1 MASKAVRSLVLAT
14 ISLHRSAGGIEKNII
29 HLANAMVERGY
40 RVSIITFDQS
50 DATSFYPI
58 DSRIVWSK
66 VGETRPHGRI
76 TFRQR
81 LRIIRRCREVIAKTG
96 DRPIVVCFHHGILIR
111 FLLATVMLRASVLC
125 SERNSLTHY
134 NFIKLNKWN
143 LNFLTLFLVK
153 RVIVQFPSYIADYP
167 RLVRRR
173 ITVIPNPVVPAK
185 VFASPALPSEC
196 GRYILLTAARFS
208 HQKNLDTLIRAFSD
222 LAPRHPDW
230 DLFIVGDG
238 ERRRTLEALVDA
250 CDLGSRVFMPGAVGQ
265 MHEWFVKSHLFCIP
279 SKWEGFPNALAEALA
294 HGLPCVGYQGCA
306 GVKDLIASG
315 ENGLLATGNGE
326 LASLTDA
333 IDALMSDGNARTRMG
348 AAATQSMAI
357 FEPNAI
363 FSRWE
368 QLLQTHTKVRS
379 HEGPARSQRKISPAR
394 ANGASLK
401 FPEQY

>member
-1 MASKAVRSLVLAT
+1 MASKAARSLVLAT
-14 ISLHRSAGGIEKNII
+14 ISLNRSAGGLQKNII
-29 HLANAMVERGY
+29 RLANAMVERGY
-40 RVSIITFDQS
+40 GVSIVTFDRPG
-50 DATSFYPI
+50 ATPFYPL
-58 DSRIVWSK
+58 DSRVVWSK
-66 VGETRPHGRI
+66 VGETRPHGSM

-81 LRIIRRCREVIAKTG
+81 LRIIRRCREVIAKAG
-96 DRPIVVCFHHGILIR
+96 ARPILVCFHHGILIR
-111 FLLATVMLRASVLC
+111 FLLATVLLRASVLC

-143 LNFLTLFLVK
+143 LNFLALFLVK
-153 RVIVQFPSYIADYP
+153 RIIVQFPSYVADYP

-222 LAPRHPDW
+222 LAPRHLDW
-230 DLFIVGDG
+230 DLFIVGEG
-238 ERRRTLEALVDA
+238 ERRRTVEALVDT
-250 CDLGSRVFMPGAVGQ
+250 CGLGSRIFLPGALGQ

-315 ENGLLATGNGE
+315 ENGLLATGNGD
-326 LASLTDA
+326 LASLRDA
-333 IDALMSDGNARTRMG
+333 IDTLMSDGNARRRMG

-368 QLLQTHTKVRS
+368 QVLQTHPSVRS
-379 HEGPARSQRKISPAR
+379 HGDPTRSQYKISPAR
-394 ANGASLK
+394 GTGL
-401 FPEQY
+401 EIR

>member
-1 MASKAVRSLVLAT
+1 MASKTASSLVLAT
-14 ISLHRSAGGIEKNII
+14 ISLRSAGGIQKNITR
-29 HLANAMVERGY
+29 LANAMVERGY
-40 RVSIITFDQS
+40 RVTIVTFDQS
-50 DATSFYPI
+50 DATPFYPT

-81 LRIIRRCREVIAKTG
+81 LRLIRRCREVIAKAG

-111 FLLATVMLRASVLC
+111 FLVATVMLKASVLC

-143 LNFLTLFLVK
+143 LNFLALFLVK
-153 RVIVQFPSYIADYP
+153 RVIVQFPSYLADYP

-196 GRYILLTAARFS
+196 GRYILLAAARLS

-230 DLFIVGDG
+230 DLFIMGEGQHRRSLQDLVG
-238 ERRRTLEALVDA
+238 A
-250 CDLGSRVFMPGAVGQ
+250 CGLGSRVFMPGASGQ

-315 ENGLLATGNGE
+315 ENGLLASGNGD
-326 LASLTDA
+326 LASLRDA
-333 IDALMSDGNARTRMG
+333 IDTLMSDGNARTRMG
-348 AAATQSMAI
+348 AAATQGMAI
-357 FEPNAI
+357 FEPHAI

-368 QLLQTHTKVRS
+368 QLLQTHTGVRS
-379 HEGPARSQRKISPAR
+379 HGDPARSRYKISSATGR
-394 ANGASLK
+394 EASLK

>member
-1 MASKAVRSLVLAT
+1 MASKTASSLVLAT
-14 ISLHRSAGGIEKNII
+14 ISLHRSAGGIEKNITC
-29 HLANAMVERGY
+29 LANAMVERGY
-40 RVSIITFDQS
+40 RVTIITFDQS
-50 DATSFYPI
+50 DATPFYAL
-58 DSRIVWSK
+58 DSRIVWSR
-66 VGETRPHGRI
+66 VGETRPHRGI

-81 LRIIRRCREVIAKTG
+81 LHLIRRCREVIAKAG

-111 FLLATVMLRASVLC
+111 FLLATVMLKASVLC

-143 LNFLTLFLVK
+143 LNFLALFLVK
-153 RVIVQFPSYIADYP
+153 WVIVQFPSYLADYP

-173 ITVIPNPVVPAK
+173 IAVIPNPVVPAK
-185 VFASPALPSEC
+185 VFASPALPSER
-196 GRYILLTAARFS
+196 GRYILLAAARLS

-222 LAPRHPDW
+222 LATRHPDW
-230 DLFIVGDG
+230 DLFIMG
-238 ERRRTLEALVDA
+238 EGEHRRSLEALVGA
-250 CDLGSRVFMPGAVGQ
+250 CGLGSRVFMPGASGQ

-315 ENGLLATGNGE
+315 ENGLLASGNGN

-368 QLLQTHTKVRS
+368 QLLQTHTRVRS
-379 HEGPARSQRKISPAR
+379 HGDPARSQYKISSA
-394 ANGASLK
+394 
-401 FPEQY
+401 